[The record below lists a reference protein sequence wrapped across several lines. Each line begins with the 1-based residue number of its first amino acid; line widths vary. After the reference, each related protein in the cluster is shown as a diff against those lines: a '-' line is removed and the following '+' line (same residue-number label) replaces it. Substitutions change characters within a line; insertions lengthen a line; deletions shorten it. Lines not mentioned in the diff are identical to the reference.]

1 MITLS
6 ITIFFH
12 LGYPENPI
20 KLRSICEVKYVK
32 VGCFKED
39 TSDRALSQELFQ
51 DRLPSDPNY
60 SGQEVNWGD
69 YSTYLKR

>member
-1 MITLS
+1 M
-6 ITIFFH
+6 
-12 LGYPENPI
+12 
-20 KLRSICEVKYVK
+20 K

-51 DRLPSDPNY
+51 DRIPSDPNY
-60 SGQEVNWGD
+60 SGQKVNWDD